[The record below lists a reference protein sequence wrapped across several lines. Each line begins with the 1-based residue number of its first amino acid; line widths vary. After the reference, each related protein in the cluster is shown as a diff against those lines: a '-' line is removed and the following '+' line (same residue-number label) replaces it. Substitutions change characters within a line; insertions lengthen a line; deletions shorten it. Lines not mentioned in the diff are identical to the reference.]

1 MKPYHKEPVSRETQA
16 RTRLGLLSLL
26 WMFVGAIIAVMIGVF
41 LYLSPLFDGFR
52 KDVDVNPEV
61 TITPLP
67 QAPNKPSEYEFYEI
81 LPERDFK
88 TSQSGLGEAPS
99 VSNDEATQDDTPT
112 TQTKAQTRAVDVVVS
127 AKADDAQITVVE
139 EDDTYDE
146 PTANTTAQKIDEIQI
161 SSAQNATTYILQVRS
176 YDNAEEADKKR
187 SEVIMAGVDAKVV
200 HRIDPSGVSLYQ
212 VVSMP
217 FHSRVSAIEAEQ
229 KLSNNGIDS
238 LLIEQ
243 RH

>member
-52 KDVDVNPEV
+52 KDVDVNPEA

-67 QAPNKPSEYEFYEI
+67 QAPNKPNEYEFYEI

-88 TSQSGLGEAPS
+88 TSQSGLGEVPS
-99 VSNDEATQDDTPT
+99 VSDDEASQDSTATPKTQ
-112 TQTKAQTRAVDVVVS
+112 ARAVDVVVS
-127 AKADDAQITVVE
+127 AKADDTQITVVE
-139 EDDTYDE
+139 EDETYDE

-217 FHSRVSAIEAEQ
+217 FNSRMSAIEAEQ

-238 LLIEQ
+238 LIIEQ
-243 RH
+243 RR